1 MSRPVFA
8 ATMFAAVALMAA
20 AGAVRPGFAR
30 ELLEGPVAAEVER
43 VVDGDTLAIRA
54 KVWIGQEV
62 TVLVRLRGIDA
73 PELRGAC
80 DEEIARARAAAAALA
95 TIVGPGPVILR
106 RIEGDKYFGRVVA
119 DVAATGGADLGAML
133 VRRGLARVYD
143 GGARSPWCPEAQVD
157 GMAAR

>member
-1 MSRPVFA
+1 
-8 ATMFAAVALMAA
+8 MFAAVALMAT
-20 AGAVRPGFAR
+20 AGAVRAGFAR
-30 ELLEGPVAAEVER
+30 ELLEGPVAAQVER

-80 DEEIARARAAAAALA
+80 EEEIARARAATAGLTA
-95 TIVGPGPVILR
+95 IVGRGPVILR

-119 DVAATGGADLGAML
+119 DISSETSPDIAEALVAA
-133 VRRGLARVYD
+133 GLARRYD
-143 GGARSPWCPEAQVD
+143 GRRRGSWC
-157 GMAAR
+157 G